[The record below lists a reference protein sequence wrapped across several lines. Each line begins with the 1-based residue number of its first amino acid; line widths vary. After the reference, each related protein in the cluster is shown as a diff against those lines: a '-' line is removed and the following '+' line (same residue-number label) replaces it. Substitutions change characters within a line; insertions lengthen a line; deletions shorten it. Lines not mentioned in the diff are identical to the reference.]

1 MTEPVIITA
10 ALVGAEV
17 SKAQNPNLPVTVEEI
32 IADAVRV
39 WQAGAAMVHLHVRD
53 EAGQP
58 SQDRE
63 LFARVIAGI
72 RQETDLIIQVST
84 GGAVG
89 MSAAE
94 RLQPLDCQP
103 DLATLSCGSV
113 NFGDEIF
120 ANPWPLIREF
130 ARVMQEKGIKPE
142 LEIFDAGMLD
152 TARRLLREGLLT
164 PPLHVDFVLGVP
176 GGLAGTVRNL
186 VYLVESLPL
195 GSTWSVAGVG
205 RSQLPLAMAALAM
218 GGHVRVGL
226 EDNIYYRK
234 GELADNRR
242 LVERVVRLAGELE
255 RPVATPAE
263 ARKILGLT

>member
-1 MTEPVIITA
+1 MAEPVIITS

-17 SKAQNPNLPVTVEEI
+17 SKAQNPHLPVTVEEI

-39 WQAGAAMVHLHVRD
+39 RQAGAAMVHLHVRD
-53 EAGQP
+53 EQGRP
-58 SQDRE
+58 TQDRE
-63 LFARVIAGI
+63 IFARVIEGI
-72 RQETDLIIQVST
+72 RRETDLIIQVST

-89 MSAAE
+89 MTAAE

-103 DLATLSCGSV
+103 DLATLTCGSV

-120 ANPWPLIREF
+120 ANPWPLIKEF
-130 ARVMQEKGIKPE
+130 ARSLQARAIKPE
-142 LEIFDAGMLD
+142 LEIFDAGMLENV
-152 TARRLLREGLLT
+152 RRLLREGLLQ

-186 VYLVESLPL
+186 SYLVDSLPV
-195 GSTWSVAGVG
+195 GSTWSVAGIG

-226 EDNIYYRK
+226 EDNIYYRR

-242 LVERVVRLAGELE
+242 LVERIVRLAGELE